1 MGVIVN
7 HQSTLMDIGDEK
19 RWREDFYGSDLKD
32 YEEKILEDAADL
44 AVFEYLEIKQEIY
57 QASLARGELR
67 SLNAEAQIEMLNFL
81 KAK

>member
-7 HQSTLMDIGDEK
+7 HHSTLMDRGDEK

-67 SLNAEAQIEMLNFL
+67 CLNAEAQIEMLNFL

>member
-1 MGVIVN
+1 
-7 HQSTLMDIGDEK
+7 MDRGDEK